1 MKLEADIGLKSN
13 LSAAPV
19 QKIEKA
25 EQPESVKP
33 FVKTEKKEEDQQEV
47 TKNYLEEKINDT
59 NNFLEPNFTSVKFKL
74 HEDLNRY
81 YVEVI
86 DSDSKEVVRE
96 IPAKEFLD
104 MIAKMTDFLGVLI
117 DKKI

>member
-1 MKLEADIGLKSN
+1 MKLEADAGLKS
-13 LSAAPV
+13 LVSVPT
-19 QKIEKA
+19 QKNEHIRHFESLA
-25 EQPESVKP
+25 ETTV
-33 FVKTEKKEEDQQEV
+33 D
-47 TKNYLEEKINDT
+47 KNEQIQHDVSKDYLEEKITDT
-59 NNFLEPNFTSVKFKL
+59 NNFLKPNFKSVKFQL